1 MYIVCMQL
9 FLSLLNFIN
18 YFCIII
24 LKNHVFTIF
33 VHNYIGERKLT
44 YRMLSKNGKFAL
56 FLLLLII
63 VWSCEERNELDYN
76 SALENPLLIDGP
88 YIMYEQDNVL
98 AYSTDIR
105 GKLQSSFIVP
115 DEDILVIAPKK
126 DPEEFFFK
134 LMDEFQECPVISD
147 NFNQI
152 LAISDIEGN
161 YYAFTQLLIG
171 NGVVDESLNWTFGT
185 NHLVLV
191 GDMVDRGSYV
201 TQVLWLIYKMD
212 KDAEKAGG
220 RVHFI
225 LGNHDIMCM
234 AGDDRYADEKYIK
247 MAQKLDLEYKELY
260 GENSE
265 IGKWMRTKNV
275 IEKIGN
281 YLFVHG
287 GISPHVLEL
296 DLSIEEM
303 NNLVKPYYG
312 EVIYPS
318 CPDEVYRLYKTT
330 GLFWYRGYFKSDEGI
345 YEKATQEEVDAILNY
360 YDALSIIVGHTVVN
374 EIAARYNNSVYAID
388 VLHPDNQYS
397 NLELQA
403 LLIENN
409 NFFRVNEYGD
419 RFPIL

>member
-1 MYIVCMQL
+1 MHR
-9 FLSLLNFIN
+9 
-18 YFCIII
+18 
-24 LKNHVFTIF
+24 KNV
-33 VHNYIGERKLT
+33 
-44 YRMLSKNGKFAL
+44 KFAL
-56 FLLLLII
+56 FLLLFIT

-134 LMDEFQECPVISD
+134 LIDEFQECPVISD
-147 NFNQI
+147 NTDQI

-220 RVHFI
+220 RVHYI

-234 AGDDRYADEKYIK
+234 TGDGRYADEKYIK

-265 IGKWMRTKNV
+265 IGRWMRTKNA

-303 NNLVKPYYG
+303 NNLIKPYYG

-318 CPDEVYRLYKTT
+318 CLDEVYTLYKTT

-345 YEKATQEEVDAILNY
+345 YEKATQKEVDAILDY
-360 YDALSIIVGHTVVN
+360 YDAGSIIVGHTVVN
-374 EIAARYNNSVYAID
+374 KIDARYNNSVYAID

-403 LLIENN
+403 LLIEND

>member
-1 MYIVCMQL
+1 MHR
-9 FLSLLNFIN
+9 
-18 YFCIII
+18 
-24 LKNHVFTIF
+24 KNV
-33 VHNYIGERKLT
+33 
-44 YRMLSKNGKFAL
+44 KFAL
-56 FLLLLII
+56 FLLLFIT

-134 LMDEFQECPVISD
+134 LIDEFQECPVISD
-147 NFNQI
+147 NSDQI

-220 RVHFI
+220 RVHYI

-234 AGDDRYADEKYIK
+234 TGDGRYAHEKYIK

-265 IGKWMRTKNV
+265 IGRWMRTKNA

-303 NNLVKPYYG
+303 NNLIKPYYG

-318 CPDEVYRLYKTT
+318 CPDEVYTLYKTT

-345 YEKATQEEVDAILNY
+345 YEKATQKEVDAILDY
-360 YDALSIIVGHTVVN
+360 YDAGSIIVGHTVVN
-374 EIAARYNNSVYAID
+374 KIDARYNNSVYAID

-403 LLIENN
+403 LLIEND